1 MHVAGSKGKGS
12 VVALVGAALQS
23 AGLRCGTLTSPH
35 VERVNERLHLQGTP
49 AEDDRLAAALDAA
62 MEARAAAA
70 QRDSAGGEASWF
82 DVFTAASFWAL
93 AREDVGWAVVECGL
107 GGRNDSTNVV
117 GADVAV
123 LTSVELEHTEVLG
136 TTVEEIA
143 REKAAIVSRCGTLI
157 AALAHGSTAAAV
169 ARCVARERGAGAVVM
184 VPPSPDGAAASNL
197 GTARAVLDEIG
208 RRGVRVAATAAGGDA
223 PSRPSVVSHVGGHLL
238 DEPAVRAAARAT
250 LPARLES
257 TRASCGVDV
266 LLDGA
271 HTPAS
276 AAALVRAVRGSAP
289 PAAAASRRPPVL
301 LLGLMAD
308 KDTAAVAR
316 ELARLRPAHAVCT
329 SLGSGASQPPHS
341 VAALLLGAMPS
352 GGCRAVA
359 VGEPV
364 DALAAALDAARERGT
379 YLVVTGSLRLCGTVR
394 SSL

>member
-12 VVALVGAALQS
+12 VVALVGAALQF

-70 QRDSAGGEASWF
+70 RRGSSGGEASWF
-82 DVFTAASFWAL
+82 DVFTAASFWFMAH
-93 AREDVGWAVVECGL
+93 EDTGWAVVECGL
-107 GGRNDSTNVV
+107 GGRNDSTNVL

-143 REKAAIVSRCGTLI
+143 REKAAIVSSRGTLI
-157 AALAHGSTAAAV
+157 AALAHGSAAATV
-169 ARCVARERGAGAVVM
+169 ARCVARERGASALVM
-184 VPPSPDGAAASNL
+184 VPPSPDGAASANL

-208 RRGVRVAATAAGGDA
+208 RRGVRVGATSGDA
-223 PSRPSVVSHVGGHLL
+223 PSQRVPVGGHLL
-238 DEPAVRAAARAT
+238 DEPAVLAAARAT

-289 PAAAASRRPPVL
+289 PVAAASRRPPVL

-308 KDTAAVAR
+308 KDTSAVAR

-329 SLGSGASQPPHS
+329 SLGPGASQPPHS
-341 VAALLLGAMPS
+341 VAKLLLGAMPS
-352 GGCRAVA
+352 GCRAVA
-359 VGEPV
+359 VSEPAE
-364 DALAAALDAARERGT
+364 ALEAALDAARELGT
-379 YLVVTGSLRLCGTVR
+379 YLVVTGSLRLCGSVR
-394 SSL
+394 RSIRR